1 MPIAKEN
8 QEGDR
13 QEGPSCGQNKSQIQ
27 TLGTIPSVSLDLTE
41 PVYGAIYAPEHSWK
55 NRRVSG

>member
-41 PVYGAIYAPEHSWK
+41 PVYGAIYAPEHS
-55 NRRVSG
+55 